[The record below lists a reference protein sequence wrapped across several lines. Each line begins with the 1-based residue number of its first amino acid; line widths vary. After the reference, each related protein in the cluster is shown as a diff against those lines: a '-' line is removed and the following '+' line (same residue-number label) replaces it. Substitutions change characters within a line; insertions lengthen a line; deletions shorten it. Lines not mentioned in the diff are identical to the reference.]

1 MVDSAQLQNNMY
13 SKSNAEKLLKKPM
26 IVCLIAMICCA
37 LWGSAFPFIKI
48 GYALFEIGSGD
59 TASQIL
65 FAGIR
70 FTIAGILVIAFG
82 SMLSKKFLFSKKEN
96 IHRVC
101 LLSLFQT
108 ILQYLFFYIGLANT
122 SGTKGSVINSTST
135 FFAVIV
141 SCLVMK
147 QERLNLQKIV
157 GCVIGFAGAVVINLS
172 AGSAGGGISF
182 LGEGLIL
189 LSSLSYAVSSSL
201 IKRFSEKENTVTLSG
216 YQFVF
221 GGIVMMLCSF
231 VFGGSITQISAK
243 GIALLLYLGFLSA
256 TAYTL
261 WGILLKYNDVS
272 RVAVFGFM
280 TPVFGCIFSALF
292 LGESLVNSAG
302 KTITALALVSVGI
315 IIVNMNSK
323 KKGNRI

>member
-1 MVDSAQLQNNMY
+1 MDSAQLQNNMQD
-13 SKSNAEKLLKKPM
+13 KSNAEKLLKKPM

-48 GYALFEIGSGD
+48 GYELFEIGSGD
-59 TASQIL
+59 TVSQIL

-82 SMLSKKFLFSKKEN
+82 SVLSKKFLLPKKEN

-108 ILQYLFFYIGLANT
+108 ILQYLFFYIGLAHT

-147 QERLNLQKIV
+147 QERLNLQKIL
-157 GCVIGFAGAVVINLS
+157 GCVIGFAGAVIINLS
-172 AGSAGGGISF
+172 AGSAGGISF
-182 LGEGLIL
+182 LGEGVIL

-201 IKRFSEKENTVTLSG
+201 IKQFSEKENTVTLSG
-216 YQFVF
+216 YQFVL

-231 VFGGSITQISAK
+231 VFGGRITQESTK

-302 KTITALALVSVGI
+302 KTITALVLVSVGI

-323 KKGNRI
+323 KKGNKI